1 MNENRIIKDVVN
13 DYCNKIERET
23 SKLDSKH
30 TYIKVVYPDNSYLIM
45 TIDYVLSN
53 KFLNNNFYVYN
64 HYIDTDNELTIF
76 LEENE

>member
-1 MNENRIIKDVVN
+1 MVENRTIKDVVT

-23 SKLDSKH
+23 SKLDIKH

-45 TIDYVLSN
+45 TIDYVLRY
-53 KFLNNNFYVYN
+53 KFLNNSFYVYN
-64 HYIDTDNELTIF
+64 HFINKDNELTIF

>member
-13 DYCNKIERET
+13 DYRVKIERVK
-23 SKLDSKH
+23 SKIEAKYTL
-30 TYIKVVYPDNSYLIM
+30 IRLVYPDNSYLFM

-53 KFLNNNFYVYN
+53 KYLNNNFYVYN

>member
-1 MNENRIIKDVVN
+1 MVENRTIKDVVT

-45 TIDYVLSN
+45 TIDYVLRY
-53 KFLNNNFYVYN
+53 KFLNNTFYVCN
-64 HYIDTDNELTIF
+64 HFINKDNELTIF